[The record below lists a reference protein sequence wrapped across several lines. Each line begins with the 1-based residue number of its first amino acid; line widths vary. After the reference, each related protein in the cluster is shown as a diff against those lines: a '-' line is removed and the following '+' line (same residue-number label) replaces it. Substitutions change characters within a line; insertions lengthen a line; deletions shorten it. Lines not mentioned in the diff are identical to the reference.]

1 MSTTTGSSTADFG
14 ATPGTDYIQIVVTG
28 QTGIVAAT
36 SKVDA
41 WKSIKATTNHTLEDV
56 VISHFEVFAGNI
68 VDGVGFTIYVISR
81 QGRLTGQYII
91 DWVWSTT

>member
-41 WKSIKATTNHTLEDV
+41 WKAVKSTADHNIEDV